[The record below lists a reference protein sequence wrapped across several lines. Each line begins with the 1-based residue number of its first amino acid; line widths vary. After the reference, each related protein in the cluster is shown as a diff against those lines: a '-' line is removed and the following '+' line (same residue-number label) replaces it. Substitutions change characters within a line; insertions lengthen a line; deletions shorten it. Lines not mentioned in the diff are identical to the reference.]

1 MNTIHPDTIGGDES
15 KKLLVLRQSVFD
27 KYSMYL
33 KYGKGITIAIA
44 YRWNQIVRPFLIL
57 S

>member
-1 MNTIHPDTIGGDES
+1 MNTIHPDTTRRNP
-15 KKLLVLRQSVFD
+15 KKFLVLRQSVFD

-33 KYGKGITIAIA
+33 KYGKGITITIA